1 MAALAPS
8 ILPAFVFHVG
18 EVKGSFDTTLSIG
31 GLYRLNDA
39 DPALYGITNTAN
51 GHAGQQ
57 RSVNAD
63 DGNLNYSRGVASSLA
78 KVTSDLQLDYK
89 KVGLFARGYIFNDFT
104 NSNGTRKH
112 IALSDEA
119 NDIVSEGG
127 ELLDLYAYFKADP
140 AGRPAVLRVG
150 QQVLSWGESTFIP
163 NGINSINPIDVGK
176 LRAPGSELK
185 EALLPVNMVSGSIS
199 LTENLTFEAFYLLDW
214 KRTRIDPPGTYFSTN
229 DFAAQGGKRVYLGF
243 GAIGDGAPLG
253 YIPRGTD
260 NVAAD
265 EGQYGV
271 NFRYLAE
278 KVNDTEFGLYFM
290 NYHSRLPTISAQ
302 TPTSAISPALVQ
314 ATASTLAT
322 NNIAPAMIA
331 AGIPPAT
338 VSVVLP
344 NLVGAALL
352 GVPQA
357 SLPPSLQ
364 PYAAFYP
371 ASVTVANGAKTIG
384 FLTAAQTGRYL
395 IEFPEDIHLIGA
407 SFNTNLK
414 GVALQ
419 GELSYRDNQPLQVD
433 DVELLFAALSSIN
446 PVYGT
451 NNQIGNYAGQL
462 NTYVSGYRRTKV
474 WTGQMAATWVGRGI
488 LGAQQSTLIG
498 EAGFVY
504 ADLPAKST
512 LRFDGPGTFVG
523 GELQYMNN
531 TGSNAS
537 GVPPLSEPS
546 SAFADPF
553 SWGYTLVGRLEYN
566 NLFAGV
572 NFNPLVVFAHDVGGN
587 TPLPMGNFL
596 HGRMTFTVG
605 ADPISPE
612 VVRVKTNVALP
623 DQILRSTATMSTS
636 NSAISH
642 HLSKRREHYGHSLAP
657 MVSAFL
663 ARSSR
668 PPMRKNACS
677 GRWSKSPLASLSNA
691 STVSLSGTVEP
702 G

>member
-1 MAALAPS
+1 MNPCSVSVRRLLRPTLVLALAALTPS
-8 ILPAFVFHVG
+8 LHAFVFNVG
-18 EVKGSFDTTLSIG
+18 EVKGSFDTTLSFG
-31 GLYRLNDA
+31 GLYRLNDQ

-51 GHAGQQ
+51 GHAGLQ

-63 DGNLNYSRGVASSLA
+63 DGNLNYNKGAASSLLKA
-78 KVTSDLQLDYK
+78 SSDLQLDYK
-89 KVGLFARGYIFNDFT
+89 NVGLFARGYIFNDFV
-104 NSNGTRKH
+104 NSNGRREH

-127 ELLDLYAYFKADP
+127 ELLDLYAYFKAEP
-140 AGRPAVLRVG
+140 AGHPATLRVG

-176 LRAPGSELK
+176 LRTPGSELK
-185 EALLPVNMVSGSIS
+185 EALLPVNMVSGSLS
-199 LTENLTFEAFYLLDW
+199 LTDNLTLEAFYLLDW

-229 DFAAQGGKRVYLGF
+229 DFVAEGGKRVYLGF
-243 GAIGDGAPLG
+243 GAVADSAALG

-260 NVAAD
+260 NTAKD

-271 NFRYLAE
+271 NLRYLAE
-278 KVNDTEFGLYFM
+278 KANNTEFGLFFM

-302 TPTSAISPALVQ
+302 TPTSPISQTQVVN
-314 ATASTLAT
+314 TASALAT
-322 NNIAPAMIA
+322 QNIAPAMIA

-357 SLPPSLQ
+357 GLPPSLQ

-407 SFNTNLK
+407 SFNTNVK

-419 GELSYRDNQPLQVD
+419 GEVSYRDNQPLQVD

-446 PVYGT
+446 PTYGT

-462 NTYVSGYRRTKV
+462 NTYIPGYRRTKV
-474 WTGQMAATWVGRGI
+474 WTGQMTGTWVGRGI
-488 LGAQQSTLIG
+488 LGAAQTTLIG

-504 ADLPAKST
+504 ADLPAKSS
-512 LRFDGPGTFVG
+512 LRFDGSGTFVG
-523 GELQYMNN
+523 GELAYMNGS
-531 TGSNAS
+531 GSNAS

-546 SAFADPF
+546 SAFADPM
-553 SWGYTLVGRLEYN
+553 SWGYQVVGRLEYN
-566 NLFAGV
+566 NVFAGV
-572 NFNPLVVFAHDVGGN
+572 NVAPLLVFAHDVGGN
-587 TPLPMGNFL
+587 TPLPMGNFI

-605 ADPISPE
+605 VDFTWQNAWNVELRYVNFAGADQYNLLGD
-612 VVRVKTNVALP
+612 R
-623 DQILRSTATMSTS
+623 D
-636 NSAISH
+636 
-642 HLSKRREHYGHSLAP
+642 Y
-657 MVSAFL
+657 VSATLKYSF
-663 ARSSR
+663 
-668 PPMRKNACS
+668 
-677 GRWSKSPLASLSNA
+677 
-691 STVSLSGTVEP
+691 
-702 G
+702 